1 MAEAALFGGGNL
13 GYHSCHLQDPS
24 GKIAARWQ
32 SKGNL
37 GIVLQEFRTLQSA
50 LPGQWEVRATI
61 NVGLIYLFISLMEFC
76 LAVFYSFEFTK
87 LFFSRVRPT
96 RTLSLWI
103 IMVMLDMN

>member
-1 MAEAALFGGGNL
+1 MFVAEAALLDGGNFD
-13 GYHSCHLQDPS
+13 YHSCHPQDPS

-61 NVGLIYLFISLMEFC
+61 NVGLKIKKKTLFG
-76 LAVFYSFEFTK
+76 
-87 LFFSRVRPT
+87 LFFFSSLDFTSLLFLGCDRQAHVHSG
-96 RTLSLWI
+96 SLW
-103 IMVMLDMN
+103 

>member
-1 MAEAALFGGGNL
+1 MFVAALLDGGNFD
-13 GYHSCHLQDPS
+13 YHSCHPQDPS

-61 NVGLIYLFISLMEFC
+61 NVGLKIKKKHFFG
-76 LAVFYSFEFTK
+76 
-87 LFFSRVRPT
+87 LFFFPP
-96 RTLSLWI
+96 LNLPPFFF
-103 IMVMLDMN
+103 